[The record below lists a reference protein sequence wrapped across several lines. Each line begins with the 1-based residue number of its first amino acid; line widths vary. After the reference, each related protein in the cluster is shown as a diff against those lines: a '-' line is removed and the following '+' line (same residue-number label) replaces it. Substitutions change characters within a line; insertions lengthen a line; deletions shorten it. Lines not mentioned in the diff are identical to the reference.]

1 MMLEDV
7 EEFQDLASLAL
18 PIDGASELGAE
29 YLKIYA
35 EMAPVDDSKRPE
47 VLSLDDWPE
56 MRPVAW
62 GRGGL
67 DARLNHAC
75 RAADKRVRAI
85 CEEHAQ
91 SSVGRPRATPSEG
104 RRARLR
110 ATRATP

>member
-91 SSVGRPRATPSEG
+91 SGVGRPRATPSEG

>member
-47 VLSLDDWPE
+47 VLSLDDWP
-56 MRPVAW
+56 
-62 GRGGL
+62 
-67 DARLNHAC
+67 
-75 RAADKRVRAI
+75 
-85 CEEHAQ
+85 
-91 SSVGRPRATPSEG
+91 
-104 RRARLR
+104 
-110 ATRATP
+110 